1 MPELYKDVTEGWNL
15 IGLTPSEAN
24 TEQSISEIG
33 EELSKIEIPMEIIDG
48 TIWKVNS
55 KDEYE
60 QFTDTLQPGRGY
72 WVKLRKKID

>member
-15 IGLTPSEAN
+15 IGPTPSETN
-24 TEQSISEIG
+24 TEQSISDIE

-55 KDEYE
+55 KGEYG
-60 QFTDTLQPGRGY
+60 QVTDPITPSRL
-72 WVKLRKKID
+72 

>member
-15 IGLTPSEAN
+15 IGPTPSETN
-24 TEQSISEIG
+24 TEQSICDIE

-48 TIWKVNS
+48 TLWKVNS

-60 QFTDTLQPGRGY
+60 QVTDTLQPGRGY
-72 WVKLRKKID
+72 RDKLRKKID

>member
-15 IGLTPSEAN
+15 IGPKPSEAT
-24 TEQSISEIG
+24 TEQSIGEIE
-33 EELSKIEIPMEIIDG
+33 EELSKIKIPMEIIDG

-60 QFTDTLQPGRGY
+60 QVTSSLQPGRGY
-72 WVKLRKKID
+72 WVKLRKKND